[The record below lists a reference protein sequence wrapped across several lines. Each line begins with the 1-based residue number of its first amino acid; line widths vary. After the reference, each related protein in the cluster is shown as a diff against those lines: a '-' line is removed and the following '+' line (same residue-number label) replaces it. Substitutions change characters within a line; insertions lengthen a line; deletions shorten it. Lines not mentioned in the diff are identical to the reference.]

1 MYLSLTE
8 IESIAAM
15 VLADYYALPRF
26 EGMQITHI
34 DPIILA
40 YELLGLEIKY
50 HILSRS
56 GSLLGL
62 TAYGDAEVMV
72 YDNDSQP
79 HYERIDARTIFVD
92 KYLRNDPRGSGRLHF
107 TVMHENCHQIYKNLF
122 PDTYER
128 AVQERRI
135 HYCRAQRTK
144 TDWEEWRTDALAA
157 AILMPPE
164 LVLAALKTD
173 GRSGGIEV
181 LNKKYASSEY
191 KRFSRAAEKLGVS
204 KTALDIRM
212 RRMGLIGRDDFRN
225 PYAMTDIFVEDG
237 ELDD

>member
-1 MYLSLTE
+1 MDIADTYRIGEQEDEEMYLSLAE

-26 EGMQITHI
+26 EGMQVTHI
-34 DPIILA
+34 DPVILA

-79 HYERIDARTIFVD
+79 HYERINAKTIFVD

-122 PDTYER
+122 PGLMKER
-128 AVQERRI
+128 F
-135 HYCRAQRTK
+135 
-144 TDWEEWRTDALAA
+144 
-157 AILMPPE
+157 
-164 LVLAALKTD
+164 
-173 GRSGGIEV
+173 RSGESTI
-181 LNKKYASSEY
+181 
-191 KRFSRAAEKLGVS
+191 AAPSGP
-204 KTALDIRM
+204 
-212 RRMGLIGRDDFRN
+212 GQIGKSGGPTHLPRQS
-225 PYAMTDIFVEDG
+225 
-237 ELDD
+237 